1 MKLFPFV
8 GALILSATPVHASK
22 TPEELTK
29 PCVASEETQIACE
42 SIGTMYA
49 AIMTLTVLCGLR
61 EEGVLPPNSW
71 PGILAAPTSIDKD
84 YEKVMWNYGVKSV
97 LEDFPNCPIKP
108 VR

>member
-1 MKLFPFV
+1 MKLLPLI
-8 GALILSATPVHASK
+8 GALLISSVPVQASK

-29 PCVASEETQIACE
+29 PCGASEETQIACE
-42 SIGTMYA
+42 SIGSMYA
-49 AIMTLTVLCGLR
+49 AIITLTVLCGLR

-97 LEDFPNCPIKP
+97 LED
-108 VR
+108 